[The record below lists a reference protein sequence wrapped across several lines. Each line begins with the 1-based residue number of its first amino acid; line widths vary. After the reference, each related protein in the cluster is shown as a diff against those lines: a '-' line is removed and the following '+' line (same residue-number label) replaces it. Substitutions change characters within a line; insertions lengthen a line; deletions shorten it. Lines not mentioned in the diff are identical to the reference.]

1 MAGLNGSR
9 LPGTSGAAFPSFTKM
24 AAPTEAPGRA
34 AASGF
39 LGFRAESRDPGAPG
53 KRRPR
58 GGRHRKKGWKRWAG
72 PEARLGRELGA
83 FLEDVGLQQRAAGGL
98 VADKPDESLFFLDTG
113 SEERAREL
121 NRGEEK
127 PLRIDLVLQ
136 PDSQVPAPKDILAHQ
151 VPNGKKLKRKQR
163 LWEKLAERGV
173 VPREQRLLQA
183 RLQNRQP
190 AAAEPSHGQQGAGAQ
205 PAGGFYDIWSDTNP
219 LDRPLAGQDT
229 WFLEQTKKQRVRRP
243 ARLETKP
250 SELPAVEVIP
260 AGGSY
265 NPTFESHQALLL
277 QAHEVELRRQKAEEK
292 LQRQLRFPAAA
303 EAPTQETTFREQCE
317 GLLEESADEGGEE
330 EAPDEP
336 PAPGA
341 PPPLAPLREK
351 KTEQQR
357 RREKEAKFL
366 EARRLGQKAARCR
379 RQELFRLRSIR
390 LQVKRHEAELLRRRR
405 ARLAKRRAEATKPR
419 RLGRLKYEA
428 PDLEVQLS
436 TELAE
441 SLRTLKPEGSIL
453 RDRFKSL
460 QRRNLIE
467 PRERA
472 RFKRKYRLK
481 YVEKRAFREVT

>member
-1 MAGLNGSR
+1 MAGPAGSS
-9 LPGTSGAAFPSFTKM
+9 LTGTSGPAFPSFTKM
-24 AAPTEAPGRA
+24 AAPSETRGGA

-39 LGFRAESRDPGAPG
+39 LGFRAGSRDPGAPG
-53 KRRPR
+53 KRRVR
-58 GGRHRKKGWKRWAG
+58 GSRNRKKSWKRWRG
-72 PEARLGRELGA
+72 PEAQLGRELGA

-98 VADKPDESLFFLDTG
+98 VAEKPDESLFFLDTG
-113 SEERAREL
+113 SEEKDRKL
-121 NRGEEK
+121 NQGKEK
-127 PLRIDLVLQ
+127 PLRIDLILQ
-136 PDSQVPAPKDILAHQ
+136 PDSKVPAPKDILAHQ
-151 VPNGKKLKRKQR
+151 VPNGKKLKRKQQLR
-163 LWEKLAERGV
+163 EKLAERGV

-183 RLQNRQP
+183 RLQKARP
-190 AAAEPSHGQQGAGAQ
+190 ARAEAARGQGAGPE
-205 PAGGFYDIWSDTNP
+205 PAGDFYDIWSDTNP
-219 LDRPLAGQDT
+219 LDRPLAGQDA

-243 ARLETKP
+243 ARLEKKP

-265 NPTFESHQALLL
+265 NPTFQAHQALLL

-292 LQRQLRFPAAA
+292 LERQLRFPTAA
-303 EAPTQETTFREQCE
+303 EAPTQETAFREQCE
-317 GLLEESADEGGEE
+317 GLLEESADEGGDE

-336 PAPGA
+336 LAPGA
-341 PPPLAPLREK
+341 PPPPAPLREK

-366 EARRLGQKAARCR
+366 AARRLGEKAARCR
-379 RQELFRLRSIR
+379 RQELFQLRSIR
-390 LQVKRHEAELLRRRR
+390 LQVKWREAELACRRRV
-405 ARLAKRRAEATKPR
+405 RLAKRRAEATKPR
-419 RLGRLKYEA
+419 RLGRLKYED

-460 QRRNLIE
+460 QKRNLIE

-472 RFKRKYRLK
+472 KFKRKYRLK
-481 YVEKRAFREVT
+481 YVEKRAFREVTL

>member
-1 MAGLNGSR
+1 MAGPAGSNVT
-9 LPGTSGAAFPSFTKM
+9 GTSGPAFPSFTKM
-24 AAPTEAPGRA
+24 AAPTEPRGGA

-39 LGFRAESRDPGAPG
+39 LGFRAGSRDPGAPG
-53 KRRPR
+53 KRRVR
-58 GGRHRKKGWKRWAG
+58 GSRNRKKSWKRWRG
-72 PEARLGRELGA
+72 PEAQLGRELGA

-98 VADKPDESLFFLDTG
+98 VAEKPDESLFFLDTG
-113 SEERAREL
+113 SEEKDRKL
-121 NRGEEK
+121 NQGKEK
-127 PLRIDLVLQ
+127 PLRIDLILQ
-136 PDSQVPAPKDILAHQ
+136 PDSKVPAPKDILAHQ
-151 VPNGKKLKRKQR
+151 VPNGKKLKRKQQ
-163 LWEKLAERGV
+163 LQEKLAERGV

-183 RLQNRQP
+183 RLQKARP
-190 AAAEPSHGQQGAGAQ
+190 ARAEAAHGQGAGAEL
-205 PAGGFYDIWSDTNP
+205 PGGFYDIWSDANP
-219 LDRPLAGQDT
+219 LDRPLAGQDA

-243 ARLETKP
+243 ARLEKKP

-265 NPTFESHQALLL
+265 NPTFQAHQALLL

-292 LQRQLRFPAAA
+292 LERQLRFPTVA
-303 EAPTQETTFREQCE
+303 EAPTQETAFREQCE
-317 GLLEESADEGGEE
+317 GLLEESADEGGDE

-336 PAPGA
+336 GA
-341 PPPLAPLREK
+341 PPPVAPLREK

-366 EARRLGQKAARCR
+366 EARRLGEKAARCR
-379 RQELFRLRSIR
+379 RQELFQLRSIR
-390 LQVKRHEAELLRRRR
+390 LQVKRREAELLRRRR

-419 RLGRLKYEA
+419 RLGRLKYED

-441 SLRTLKPEGSIL
+441 SLRTLKPEGSVL

-460 QRRNLIE
+460 QKRNLIE

-472 RFKRKYRLK
+472 KFKRKYRLK
-481 YVEKRAFREVT
+481 YVEKRAFREVTL

>member
-1 MAGLNGSR
+1 MAGPAGSS
-9 LPGTSGAAFPSFTKM
+9 LTGTSGPAFPSFTKM
-24 AAPTEAPGRA
+24 AAPTETRGGA

-39 LGFRAESRDPGAPG
+39 LGFRAGSRDPGAPG
-53 KRRPR
+53 KRRVR
-58 GGRHRKKGWKRWAG
+58 GSRNRKKSWKRWRG
-72 PEARLGRELGA
+72 PEAQLGRELGA

-98 VADKPDESLFFLDTG
+98 VAEKPDESLFFLDTG
-113 SEERAREL
+113 SEEKDRKL
-121 NRGEEK
+121 NQGKEK
-127 PLRIDLVLQ
+127 PLRIDLILQ
-136 PDSQVPAPKDILAHQ
+136 PDSKVPAPKDILAHQ
-151 VPNGKKLKRKQR
+151 VPNGKKLKRKQQLR
-163 LWEKLAERGV
+163 EKLAERGV

-183 RLQNRQP
+183 RLQKARP
-190 AAAEPSHGQQGAGAQ
+190 ARAEAAQGQGAGPE
-205 PAGGFYDIWSDTNP
+205 PAGDFYDIWSDANP
-219 LDRPLAGQDT
+219 LNRPLAGQDA

-243 ARLETKP
+243 ARLEKKP

-265 NPTFESHQALLL
+265 NPTFQAHQALLL

-292 LQRQLRFPAAA
+292 LERQLRFPTAA
-303 EAPTQETTFREQCE
+303 EAPTQETAFREQCE
-317 GLLEESADEGGEE
+317 GLLEESADEGGDE

-336 PAPGA
+336 LAPGA
-341 PPPLAPLREK
+341 PPPPAPLREK

-366 EARRLGQKAARCR
+366 AARRLGEKAARCR
-379 RQELFRLRSIR
+379 RQELFQLRSIR
-390 LQVKRHEAELLRRRR
+390 LQVKRREAELARRRR
-405 ARLAKRRAEATKPR
+405 VRLAKRRAEATKPR
-419 RLGRLKYEA
+419 RLGRLKYED

-460 QRRNLIE
+460 QKRNLIE

-472 RFKRKYRLK
+472 KFKRKYRLK
-481 YVEKRAFREVT
+481 YVEKRAFREVTL

>member
-1 MAGLNGSR
+1 
-9 LPGTSGAAFPSFTKM
+9 M
-24 AAPTEAPGRA
+24 AAPTGAPGGA

-39 LGFRAESRDPGAPG
+39 LGLRAESRDPGAPG
-53 KRRPR
+53 RRRAR
-58 GGRHRKKGWKRWAG
+58 GGRSRKKSWKRWAG

-98 VADKPDESLFFLDTG
+98 VAEKPDESLFFLDTG
-113 SEERAREL
+113 SEEKDQKL
-121 NRGEEK
+121 NRGKEK
-127 PLRIDLVLQ
+127 PLRIDLILQ
-136 PDSQVPAPKDILAHQ
+136 PDSKVPAPKDILAHQ
-151 VPNGKKLKRKQR
+151 VPNGKTQKRKQR
-163 LWEKLAERGV
+163 LWEKLAERDV

-183 RLQNRQP
+183 RLQKAQL
-190 AAAEPSHGQQGAGAQ
+190 ATAEASHGQQGAHGQGAGAEL
-205 PAGGFYDIWSDTNP
+205 AGGFYDIWSDTNP
-219 LDRPLAGQDT
+219 LDRPLAGQDA
-229 WFLEQTKKQRVRRP
+229 WFLEQTKKRRVRRP

-265 NPTFESHQALLL
+265 NPMFESHQALLL
-277 QAHEVELRRQKAEEK
+277 QAHEVEVRRQKAEEK
-292 LQRQLRFPAAA
+292 LQRQLRFPTAA
-303 EAPTQETTFREQCE
+303 EAPTQETTFQEQCE

-341 PPPLAPLREK
+341 TPPPAPLHEK

-366 EARRLGQKAARCR
+366 EARRLGEKAARCR
-379 RQELFRLRSIR
+379 RQELFQLRSIR
-390 LQVKRHEAELLRRRR
+390 LQVKRREAELLRRRR

-419 RLGRLKYEA
+419 RLGRLKYED

-460 QRRNLIE
+460 QKRNLIE

-472 RFKRKYRLK
+472 KFKRKYRLK
-481 YVEKRAFREVT
+481 YVEKRAFREVTL